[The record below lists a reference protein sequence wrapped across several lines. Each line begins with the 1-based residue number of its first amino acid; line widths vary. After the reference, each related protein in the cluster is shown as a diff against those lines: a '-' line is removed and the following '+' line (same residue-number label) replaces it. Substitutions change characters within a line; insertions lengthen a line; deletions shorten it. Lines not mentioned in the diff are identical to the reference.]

1 MKIHRT
7 IYLSVVFFSFFLPS
21 CRSIKSPD
29 FVGIENPRLQSLDL
43 NESTLAMDLRY
54 FNPNKSRLK
63 LKEAVG
69 DAYIDGVMLGHF
81 NMDTLINIPANEE
94 FILPVKL
101 KVDMKNVLKNSLA
114 TFLKNEVM
122 IKLDGKAKVGK
133 GSIFIRYP
141 ILYEGKQ
148 NISELLRK
156 ASS

>member
-1 MKIHRT
+1 MRT
-7 IYLSVVFFSFFLPS
+7 PRITQLISFFLIHLMLS
-21 CRSIKSPD
+21 CRSIKSPG
-29 FVGIENPRLQSLDL
+29 FVGIENPRLQSFDL

-63 LKEAVG
+63 LKEAGG
-69 DAYIDGVMLGHF
+69 DAYLDGVMLGHF

-101 KVDMKNVLKNSLA
+101 KVDMKNVLKNSIT

-141 ILYEGKQ
+141 IHYEGKQ
-148 NISELLRK
+148 NINELMK
-156 ASS
+156 KIHN